1 MGRVPKGVKVLAF
14 VNVAM
19 GYNLCYCL
27 LGCKQEIKRLIASHS
42 IRLPEVGGDRS
53 ESGMVRSPAHPG

>member
-27 LGCKQEIKRLIASHS
+27 LGCKQEIKRLIASYS

-53 ESGMVRSPAHPG
+53 ESGMV